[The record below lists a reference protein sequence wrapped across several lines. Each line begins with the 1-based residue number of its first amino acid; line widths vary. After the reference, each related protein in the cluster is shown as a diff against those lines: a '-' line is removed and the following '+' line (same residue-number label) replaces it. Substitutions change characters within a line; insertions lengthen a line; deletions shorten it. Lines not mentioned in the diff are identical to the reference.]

1 MGYFRF
7 RRRIKI
13 APGVHWN
20 IGKKGSSLSFGGR
33 GVTYTVGPQGSR
45 TTVGI
50 PGTGV
55 SYTHVQSHSPPT
67 TPATAAPP
75 SPSIPPKVPASQY
88 QTQST
93 PAKVFYVF
101 GTILLVIWMVSK
113 LGQYTGT
120 SNVNQSVSA
129 SPTAPTTYNA
139 YSPNPS
145 YSSSVFPR
153 AMPVEPAAPPAP
165 PSTSQSTTPQVAMY
179 RVAKNAPGGFLNL
192 RGGPGSTYA
201 AVVQIRAG
209 TGGIRMF
216 GVGPVRNGSTTWQ
229 KITVGSY
236 IGWANEIY
244 LEVEPEIRRANPVP
258 AESKSLPE
266 IRRAQPVPQQP

>member
-33 GVTYTVGPQGSR
+33 GVTYTMGPQGSR

-67 TPATAAPP
+67 TPSTTAAP
-75 SPSIPPKVPASQY
+75 SPSIPPSVPAAQY
-88 QTQST
+88 QTPSR

-120 SNVNQSVSA
+120 SNVKQSVSA
-129 SPTAPTTYNA
+129 SPTTLTPYNT

-153 AMPVEPAAPPAP
+153 AMPVEPAAPP
-165 PSTSQSTTPQVAMY
+165 STSLLTTPQVATY
-179 RVAKNAPGGFLNL
+179 RVAKDAPGGFLNL

-209 TGGIRMF
+209 TGGIRRVAM
-216 GVGPVRNGSTTWQ
+216 GRVRNGPTTWQ
-229 KITVGSY
+229 KIAVGSY
-236 IGWANEIY
+236 IGWVNEIY

-258 AESKSLPE
+258 AESESQPE